1 MAPDDPITPAP
12 GLEGEEL
19 AEEVGRILPEVDREN
34 FPLGDPGLF
43 QVMPSADN
51 RTAPRGH
58 LFFHPL
64 GYGAAR
70 RDSAYAHQELA
81 IDMQDADE
89 ELEEDHDD
97 FLDAFADHS
106 TDDTNPRRD
115 G

>member
-1 MAPDDPITPAP
+1 MAPDDPITPDP
-12 GLEGEEL
+12 GLDEEHL
-19 AEEVGRILPEVDREN
+19 AAEVGQILPLVDREN
-34 FPLGDPGLF
+34 FPLGDPELR
-43 QVMPSADN
+43 QVMPSAHN
-51 RTAPRGH
+51 RSPSRG
-58 LFFHPL
+58 
-64 GYGAAR
+64 
-70 RDSAYAHQELA
+70 DIYAQQDLA